1 MVCEL
6 CAGDDSCFRVFEE
19 MRENGIRIIQIRG
32 YQGLNQNL
40 DAVLRKKSA

>member
-1 MVCEL
+1 
-6 CAGDDSCFRVFEE
+6 